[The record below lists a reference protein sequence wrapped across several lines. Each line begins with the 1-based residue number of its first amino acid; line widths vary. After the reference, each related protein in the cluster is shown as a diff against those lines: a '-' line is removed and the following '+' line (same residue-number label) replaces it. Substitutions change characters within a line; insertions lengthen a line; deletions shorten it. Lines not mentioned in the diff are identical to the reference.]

1 MKFLAIVPARK
12 GSKTIKNKN
21 LKKFNKKPLIYWTI
35 KSAIESGCFDKIMI
49 STDSIQIQ
57 KYSKKFKV
65 ECPYLRNK
73 KLSGDKSN
81 MHDVILD
88 VVKYCEKNNYY
99 PDAIVLLQPT
109 SPLRDK
115 DDIIKCCKKFKKFT
129 PDSLVSVVKV
139 PHNFNPVNLY
149 SIKKNFLI
157 NYKNKKKLLIQRQDQ
172 KFYYARNGASVYITN
187 ITKIKKYILGGKI
200 IHHIMNNLKSID
212 INNGEEF
219 ELAEIIQKK
228 LRYNI

>member
-1 MKFLAIVPARK
+1 MKFLAIIPARK

-35 KSAIESGCFDKIMI
+35 KSAIESDCFDKIMI

-65 ECPYLRNK
+65 ESPYLRSK

-88 VVKYCEKNNYY
+88 VVKYCESNNYQ
-99 PDAIVLLQPT
+99 PDAIALLQPT

-115 DDIIKCCKKFKKFT
+115 NDIIKCCKKFKKFM
-129 PDSLVSVVKV
+129 PDSLVSVTNV
-139 PHNFNPVNLY
+139 PHNFNPENLY

-157 NYKNKKKLLIQRQDQ
+157 NYKNKKKSIIQRQDL
-172 KFYYARNGASVYITN
+172 KSYYARNGASVYITS
-187 ITKIKKYILGGKI
+187 ITKIKNYILGGKT
-200 IHHIMNNLKSID
+200 IHYIMNNLKSID
-212 INNGEEF
+212 INSAEEF
-219 ELAEIIQKK
+219 KLAEIIQKK
-228 LRYNI
+228 YQM

>member
-109 SPLRDK
+109 SPFRS
-115 DDIIKCCKKFKKFT
+115 IKTFKTALTKFKKNT
-129 PDSLVSVVKV
+129 KLPLVTIKKLSLSSNK
-139 PHNFNPVNLY
+139 FF
-149 SIKKNFLI
+149 IKKNNLIKTYKPSKKAVDVFVPNGSIFIIDKKILKKNRSFLSDKM
-157 NYKNKKKLLIQRQDQ
+157 N
-172 KFYYARNGASVYITN
+172 
-187 ITKIKKYILGGKI
+187 YILNKSVKEDLDIDTQNDLYLAKKI
-200 IHHIMNNLKSID
+200 FS
-212 INNGEEF
+212 
-219 ELAEIIQKK
+219 
-228 LRYNI
+228 